1 MSEFLMKPRND
12 YAFKELMS
20 VENVRIG
27 FLSAILKLNPDDIKE
42 THILNTDLKKMF
54 PDDKLG
60 ILDVRLSLNDDTE
73 IDIEVQ
79 ISEVKVWAERSLF
92 YLAKMYTEQIHPGE
106 KYDVLKK
113 CVSISI
119 LDFDLFKGE
128 TEFYS
133 RFHIRE
139 DYRNF
144 LFTDKMEFH
153 VIELPKLPEKLK
165 DSDDILLWAKF
176 INAEKKEE
184 FDMLSNRNEYIDSAY
199 DHLKIISQD
208 EKKRAEYE
216 AREKAI
222 RDHDQMM
229 WESRETG
236 KKEGIE
242 IGRKE
247 QAIYTAEELIK
258 SGISTNIIAKSTGL
272 SYSEVKELRNN
283 R

>member
-119 LDFDLFKGE
+119 LDFDLFKDE

-222 RDHDQMM
+222 RDYDQMM
-229 WESRETG
+229 WESREAG
-236 KKEGIE
+236 K
-242 IGRKE
+242 KE
-247 QAIYTAEELIK
+247 QAIYTAKELIK
-258 SGISTNIIAKSTGL
+258 SDIAINIIAKSTGL
-272 SYSEVKELRNN
+272 SYSEIQELRNN
-283 R
+283 H

>member
-139 DYRNF
+139 DYRNL

-258 SGISTNIIAKSTGL
+258 SGIATNIIAKSTGL

>member
-20 VENVRIG
+20 VENIRIG
-27 FLSAILKLNPDDIKE
+27 FLSAILKLNPKDIKE
-42 THILNTDLKKMF
+42 TRILNTDLKKMF
-54 PDDKLG
+54 PTDKLG

-106 KYDVLKK
+106 AYNVLKK
-113 CVSISI
+113 CISISI
-119 LDFDLFKGE
+119 LDFDLFRGE

-133 RFHIRE
+133 KFHIRE
-139 DYRNF
+139 DNRHL

-153 VIELPKLPEKLK
+153 VIELPKLPAELK
-165 DSDDILLWAKF
+165 DSDDVLLWAKF
-176 INAEKKEE
+176 LNAEKREE
-184 FDMLSNRNEYIDSAY
+184 FDMLSNRNEYIDRAY

-208 EKKRAEYE
+208 ENKRMEYE

-222 RDHDQMM
+222 RDHNQMM
-229 WESRETG
+229 WESREA
-236 KKEGIE
+236 GIE

-247 QAIYTAEELIK
+247 QAIYTAKELVK
-258 SGISTNIIAKSTGL
+258 SGIATDIISKSTGL
-272 SYSEVKELRNN
+272 SQSDIEALKNN
-283 R
+283 HE